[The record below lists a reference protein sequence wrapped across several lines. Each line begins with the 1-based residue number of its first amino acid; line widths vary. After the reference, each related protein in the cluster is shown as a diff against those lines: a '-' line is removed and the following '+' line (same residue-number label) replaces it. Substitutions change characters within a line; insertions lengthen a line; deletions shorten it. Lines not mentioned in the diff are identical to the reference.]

1 MQSPNA
7 SGPRPAR
14 RIHLLTA
21 AGGVLILV
29 SATALLAYALLT
41 VPQKQAAAR
50 GIPEDFRVAAQR
62 QATSAGFEGQSPQ
75 AAASPALAS
84 VSVEEQSAAGGPTP
98 TLLVAVPSDYHTST
112 PIPASGGGVAAEGDP
127 VTRAQELG
135 LPEWATV
142 DYWLSI
148 PRLELEAP
156 VMALDPRSH
165 DEDGQAIRRMPVPD
179 AYLVGYDAESA
190 EPGFGGN
197 TIMTGHNNLWGAV
210 FKYLD
215 ELEVG
220 DEIAV
225 WSQYGV
231 FTYHVSEVAI
241 LPEADQPYEV
251 RLDNA
256 RYLQPTVEDRLTLVT
271 CWPRNGSSH
280 RLVIVATR

>member
-1 MQSPNA
+1 MQFPNA
-7 SGPRPAR
+7 PVPRPAR
-14 RIHLLTA
+14 RIHPVTA

-29 SATALLAYALLT
+29 AGTALIAYGLLT

-50 GIPEDFRVAAQR
+50 GVPQDFQAAAAR
-62 QATSAGFEGQSPQ
+62 QATSVASADQSLR
-75 AAASPALAS
+75 AAASPEVSS
-84 VSVEEQSAAGGPTP
+84 VPVRAAPAVGPTP
-98 TLLVAVPSDYHTST
+98 TLLVAVPSDYHTPT
-112 PIPASGGGVAAEGDP
+112 PIPQGEQQAASSGDP

-148 PRLELEAP
+148 PSIGLEAP
-156 VMALDPRSH
+156 VMALEPRSH
-165 DEDGQAIRRMPVPD
+165 DEDGQPVSRMPVPD

-197 TIMTGHNNLWGAV
+197 AIMTGHNNLWGAV

-215 ELEVG
+215 EVVIG
-220 DEIAV
+220 DEIAI

-231 FTYHVSEVAI
+231 FTYHVSEIQI
-241 LPEADQPYEV
+241 LEEADQPYEV
-251 RLDNA
+251 RLSNA
-256 RYLQPTVEDRLTLVT
+256 RYLELTVGDRLTLVT

-280 RLVIVATR
+280 RLIVVATR

>member
-1 MQSPNA
+1 MRSPNA

-14 RIHLLTA
+14 RIHPLAA

-29 SATALLAYALLT
+29 SATALIAYALLT
-41 VPQKQAAAR
+41 LPQKQAAAR
-50 GIPEDFRVAAQR
+50 GVPEDFRVAAQQ
-62 QATSAGFEGQSPQ
+62 QATSVAFEGQSPQ
-75 AAASPALAS
+75 AVASPAPTNAS
-84 VSVEEQSAAGGPTP
+84 VEAQSAEGPTP
-98 TLLVAVPSDYHTST
+98 TLLVAVPSDYHTPT
-112 PIPASGGGVAAEGDP
+112 PIPASGGGVTTEGDP
-127 VTRAQELG
+127 VARAQELG

-148 PRLELEAP
+148 PRLEMEAP

-165 DEDGQAIRRMPVPD
+165 NEDGQAIRRMPVPD

-241 LPEADQPYEV
+241 LPEADQPYEI
-251 RLDNA
+251 RLANA
-256 RYLQPTVEDRLTLVT
+256 RYLQPTAEDRLTLVT

-280 RLVIVATR
+280 RLIIVATR